1 MVHNVKAP
9 LWAEDWGADEE
20 LLLLEALEMFGMGNW
35 SDVADHVGSKNKT
48 QCETHYDQ
56 VYCSNA
62 QLLPDPAK
70 ALTRRSQHTKQEGDS
85 ADAEGG
91 VKIEGGKD
99 AKNAAASAVGSSSSA
114 VALPASSTSG
124 KPIAKAHAVTKP
136 KPKSGLGH
144 LVGFTPNRGDFDT
157 EYENDAELVLAD
169 MEFKDEDTK
178 WERDLKLKVLEI
190 YNSRLDARMERKKF
204 ILERNLLERKEK
216 KRAKE
221 EREINNNMRVFAK
234 FHSAEQHEAFV
245 QGLANEQRLRKR
257 IEQLQ
262 NYRLNGIRSLAD
274 GELFEAEK
282 RKRDAM
288 LGNKKSGAF
297 DAPGS
302 GVGGKTTGKKRSAA
316 EVAEEDRLNKAR
328 KDTGGKGPSL
338 TASAAAAAG
347 SSAASGSAP
356 VPDWDPSKFPGI
368 ELLSSHEKQ
377 LCVTLQMLP
386 QHYLMIKE
394 RLIREVTTLT
404 TTNAL
409 GTDTAW
415 EHPVAYSFDCFRLRF
430 LLCFLLPVF
439 HSWFPQG
446 ESSQAAHQ
454 NRRQQNLKDFRFLRF
469 GWVAQHAGSHSC
481 ECQTT
486 GGADGYECRSSSGQQ
501 RGTSS
506 GVEQQRS
513 SHERTSIRQESWSS
527 RASLQRTHFRRTA
540 AVCTTI
546 RIIAR
551 PSSPSHCP
559 AHCCH
564 FAFAVRKSLR
574 FFQTSLLRACRDL
587 RPSHAAAA

>member
-1 MVHNVKAP
+1 MYHCDYCRRDISQLVRIKCAECADFVRQQTPAHRADRQKEGPSNFEIQLAAGDPASDWRQLSAGAQSNKPPPAQRLPSFCVCASSPFQDLCLECFQAGHHIAPHEPDHAYRVVHNVKSP
-9 LWAEDWGADEE
+9 LWSEEWGADEE

-35 SDVADHVGSKNKT
+35 SDVADHVGSKSKT
-48 QCETHYDQ
+48 QCESHYDQ
-56 VYCSNA
+56 VYCSNK

-70 ALTRRSQHTKQEGDS
+70 ALTRRSQHTKQEGD
-85 ADAEGG
+85 DAEGG

-99 AKNAAASAVGSSSSA
+99 AKNAAAAAVGSSSSA

-124 KPIAKAHAVTKP
+124 KPMAKAHAVTKP

-169 MEFKDEDTK
+169 MEFKEEDSK

-282 RKRDAM
+282 RKRDAQ
-288 LGNKKSGAF
+288 LGNKKSGGGAF

-302 GVGGKTTGKKRSAA
+302 GMGGKTTGKKRSAA
-316 EVAEEDRLNKAR
+316 EAAEEDRLNKAR
-328 KDTGGKGPSL
+328 KDTAGKGPSL
-338 TASAAAAAG
+338 TASAAAVAAAG
-347 SSAASGSAP
+347 FGAAPGAST
-356 VPDWDPSKFPGI
+356 VPEWDVSKFPGM
-368 ELLSSHEKQ
+368 ELLSSQEKQ
-377 LCVTLQMLP
+377 LCATLQILP

-394 RLIREVTTLT
+394 RLIREVRQNTRPKQTE
-404 TTNAL
+404 
-409 GTDTAW
+409 TAN
-415 EHPVAYSFDCFRLRF
+415 
-430 LLCFLLPVF
+430 
-439 HSWFPQG
+439 G
-446 ESSQAAHQ
+446 
-454 NRRQQNLKDFRFLRF
+454 NR
-469 GWVAQHAGSHSC
+469 
-481 ECQTT
+481 
-486 GGADGYECRSSSGQQ
+486 
-501 RGTSS
+501 
-506 GVEQQRS
+506 
-513 SHERTSIRQESWSS
+513 
-527 RASLQRTHFRRTA
+527 
-540 AVCTTI
+540 
-546 RIIAR
+546 
-551 PSSPSHCP
+551 
-559 AHCCH
+559 
-564 FAFAVRKSLR
+564 
-574 FFQTSLLRACRDL
+574 
-587 RPSHAAAA
+587 